1 MVEEEAKEMVTL
13 ERSQRP
19 MIDFDP
25 DAIYAEYESRER
37 RKRRAYRYE
46 ISRQANIFTT
56 VFFGVGLLIFVIG
69 LTTGL
74 LSIPHAFLGWVATWL
89 LAFVAR
95 ACCVTSVEGGEI
107 GELDDGS
114 QVFIPGGNH
123 R

>member
-1 MVEEEAKEMVTL
+1 MVTL

-56 VFFGVGLLIFVIG
+56 LFFGAGLLIFVIG

-74 LSIPHAFLGWVATWL
+74 LSIPHAFLGWMATWL

-114 QVFIPGGNH
+114 QVFIPGGN
-123 R
+123 RR